1 MIVPMS
7 QWADS
12 IFENKQITFSRH
24 LISSSLLQILFTT
37 YILYVDEATSWNFW
51 GVLEKPFP
59 EVSPV
64 AFFYGILCIFGKSI
78 HLSLINYPKY
88 AEY

>member
-37 YILYVDEATSWNFW
+37 YILYVDEATS
-51 GVLEKPFP
+51 
-59 EVSPV
+59 
-64 AFFYGILCIFGKSI
+64 
-78 HLSLINYPKY
+78 
-88 AEY
+88 